1 VYPRVVPDGHPALLL
16 YYRCHDIS
24 IRDREGRNVADRS
37 QGTDARERRKPTRV
51 ELAAELDGL
60 RQRIE
65 ALEGSHRPTGTTTV
79 SVADLVPALRD
90 LAESDGDRHDF
101 GAAIV
106 YAGAGGRGDGEIAS
120 QASRSVREVLAA
132 DPARSARALAALANA
147 GRLAI
152 VGELLAGPVSRQAL
166 QARLGRAT
174 AGQLNHHLRELLAAG
189 LVEQPSRGVYQVPR
203 PHVVPVLTLLA
214 CAADLGS
221 GTARLDQTAASG

>member
-1 VYPRVVPDGHPALLL
+1 MSRYFDL
-16 YYRCHDIS
+16 
-24 IRDREGRNVADRS
+24 DREARGVADKS
-37 QGTDARERRKPTRV
+37 QDTDARERRKPTRV
-51 ELAAELDGL
+51 ELAAELDAL
-60 RQRIE
+60 RERIE
-65 ALEGSHRPTGTTTV
+65 ALEGGHPTTGTTTV

-90 LAESDGDRHDF
+90 LAKSDGGSRDL

-120 QASRSVREVLAA
+120 QASRSVGEVLAA
-132 DPARSARALAALANA
+132 DPARSARPLAALANA

-152 VGELLAGPVSRQAL
+152 VGELLAGPLSRQAL

-214 CAADLGS
+214 CAADLAS
-221 GTARLDQTAASG
+221 GTARTDQTSAASA